1 MLFDLDLKVI
11 IRNLLEGLIR
21 IPNKTKKNLNYV
33 LIVISFNNYNVAI
46 I

>member
-21 IPNKTKKNLNYV
+21 IPNKTKKKFKLRFDSY
-33 LIVISFNNYNVAI
+33 LI
-46 I
+46 